1 MLVDYVLFVV
11 VFVMSFFGFYVFR
24 EVYSKYMCDLEK
36 FIVCICVFWKIYREY
51 VCVYCLKKFIEVFV
65 WLRSRSLSVYL
76 CDLEKFV
83 LCICMV

>member
-36 FIVCICVFWKIYREY
+36 FIKYVFVFFE
-51 VCVYCLKKFIEVFV
+51 KFIE
-65 WLRSRSLSVYL
+65 SMCVYI
-76 CDLEKFV
+76 V
-83 LCICMV
+83 